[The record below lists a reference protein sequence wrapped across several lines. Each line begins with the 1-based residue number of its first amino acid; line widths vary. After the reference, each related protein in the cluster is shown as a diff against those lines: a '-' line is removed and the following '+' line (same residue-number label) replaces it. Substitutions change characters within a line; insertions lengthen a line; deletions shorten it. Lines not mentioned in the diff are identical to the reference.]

1 MPREDWPETTPE
13 KIFGSTFPH
22 GEIKTVLDVGCGLS
36 VKSQYI
42 ECDWITAL
50 DIHWPYLRQARWQA
64 IRKNITYVH
73 ANAMSID
80 DLFLPES
87 FDLVLLQ
94 DVIEHFEKEDGWKLL
109 TMAMRL
115 AKKAMFVS
123 TPLGFFPQNIDT
135 WELGGDEWQTHRSA
149 WYPGDF
155 EKIGFYVKVRSYEP
169 AQVSRHTDPA
179 MTQYGEIRMIDAMWI
194 KH

>member
-1 MPREDWPETTPE
+1 MDNLPTCCSSTNKKPTRSSLGGGVMPREDWSETTPE
-13 KIFGSTFPH
+13 KIFGSVFPH
-22 GEIKTVLDVGCGLS
+22 GQIKTVLDVGCGLS

-94 DVIEHFEKEDGWKLL
+94 
-109 TMAMRL
+109 
-115 AKKAMFVS
+115 
-123 TPLGFFPQNIDT
+123 
-135 WELGGDEWQTHRSA
+135 
-149 WYPGDF
+149 
-155 EKIGFYVKVRSYEP
+155 
-169 AQVSRHTDPA
+169 
-179 MTQYGEIRMIDAMWI
+179 
-194 KH
+194 